1 MPIFNR
7 RQAGFIVFE
16 DGGTDGSG
24 TDAGDKIIFD
34 GGNNGDTAEHFLKYQ
49 DDVSDEAKPKFL
61 TEAADGSGDY
71 SKENV
76 FATDSGWVMRPG
88 SPATGNDNPD
98 AQPEVLVCSRGLK
111 SFGLGGP
118 TARQITIGNAS
129 SKTTLFPDGDTF
141 TGNFSSSENDIVVYT
156 YFNEP
161 VSIVGTPQVG
171 LKMGTNLDAAFSSLG
186 AVLLDYKS
194 SLSNLDAGIV
204 AFGIDAGVSTAGFGA
219 PTNNIIGVNSDDS
232 ISLNSG
238 LIQKVAGGVLRDEED
253 NVLVFNDGA
262 STEAPMS
269 FGEIVLEDTDTAE
282 VTLRAASD
290 ASFTVTAP

>member
-141 TGNFSSSENDIVVYT
+141 TGVSSSSENDIVVYT

-161 VSIVGTPQVG
+161 INVQGTPQVG
-171 LKMGTNLDAAFSSLG
+171 LQMGTNLDTPFLDGYSS
-186 AVLLDYKS
+186 AMLDYKS

-204 AFGIDAGVSTAGFGA
+204 AVGLNAGVDTRTSAV
-219 PTNNIIGVNSDDS
+219 TNNNLGINSDDS

-238 LIQKVAGGVLRDEED
+238 RLQKVAGGVLRDEDD
-253 NVLVFNDGA
+253 NVLVFDDGA

-290 ASFTVTAP
+290 ASFTVS

>member
-1 MPIFNR
+1 M
-7 RQAGFIVFE
+7 
-16 DGGTDGSG
+16 S
-24 TDAGDKIIFD
+24 
-34 GGNNGDTAEHFLKYQ
+34 
-49 DDVSDEAKPKFL
+49 
-61 TEAADGSGDY
+61 
-71 SKENV
+71 
-76 FATDSGWVMRPG
+76 

-141 TGNFSSSENDIVVYT
+141 TGVASSSENDIVVYT

-161 VSIVGTPQVG
+161 INVQGTPQIE
-171 LKMGTNLDAAFSSLG
+171 LKDASDLTGHFG
-186 AVLLDYKS
+186 AYTATMLDYKS

-204 AFGIDAGVSTAGFGA
+204 AFGIAAGVDTRTSNVEDNTL
-219 PTNNIIGVNSDDS
+219 GVNSDDS

-238 LIQKVAGGVLRDEED
+238 RLQKVAGGVLRDEDD
-253 NVLVFNDGA
+253 NVLVFDDGA

-290 ASFTVTAP
+290 ASFTVS

>member
-61 TEAADGSGDY
+61 TEAADGSGDS

-76 FATDSGWVMRPG
+76 FATDAGWVMRPG

-141 TGNFSSSENDIVVYT
+141 TGVSSSSENDIVVYT

-161 VSIVGTPQVG
+161 INVQGTPQVG
-171 LKMGTNLDAAFSSLG
+171 LQMGTNLDTPFLDGYSS
-186 AVLLDYKS
+186 AMLDYKS

-204 AFGIDAGVSTAGFGA
+204 AFGLNAGVDTRTSAV
-219 PTNNIIGVNSDDS
+219 TNNNLGVNSDDS

-238 LIQKVAGGVLRDEED
+238 RLQKVAGGVLRDEDD
-253 NVLVFNDGA
+253 NVLVFDDGA

-290 ASFTVTAP
+290 ASFTVS

>member
-61 TEAADGSGDY
+61 TEAADGTGDY

-76 FATDSGWVMRPG
+76 FATDSGWVLRPG

-141 TGNFSSSENDIVVYT
+141 TGVSSSSENDIVVYT

-161 VSIVGTPQVG
+161 INVQGTPQVG
-171 LKMGTNLDAAFSSLG
+171 LQMGTNLDTPFLDGYSS
-186 AVLLDYKS
+186 AMLDYKS

-204 AFGIDAGVSTAGFGA
+204 AFGLNAGVDTRTSAV
-219 PTNNIIGVNSDDS
+219 TNNNLGVNSDDS

-238 LIQKVAGGVLRDEED
+238 RLQKVAGGVLRDEDD
-253 NVLVFNDGA
+253 NVLVFDDGA

-290 ASFTVTAP
+290 ASFTVS

>member
-141 TGNFSSSENDIVVYT
+141 TGVSSSSENDIVVYT

-161 VSIVGTPQVG
+161 INVQGTPQVG
-171 LKMGTNLDAAFSSLG
+171 LQMGTNLDTPFLDGYSS
-186 AVLLDYKS
+186 AMLDYKS

-204 AFGIDAGVSTAGFGA
+204 AFGLNAGVDTRTSAL
-219 PTNNIIGVNSDDS
+219 TNNNLDINSDDS

-238 LIQKVAGGVLRDEED
+238 RLQKVAGGVLRDEDD
-253 NVLVFNDGA
+253 NVLVFDDGA

-290 ASFTVTAP
+290 ASFTVS

>member
-1 MPIFNR
+1 MPIFSR
-7 RQAGFIVFE
+7 REAGFIVFE

-141 TGNFSSSENDIVVYT
+141 TGVSSSSENDIVVYT

-161 VSIVGTPQVG
+161 INVQGTPQVG
-171 LKMGTNLDAAFSSLG
+171 LQMGTNLDTPFLDGYSS
-186 AVLLDYKS
+186 AMLDYKS

-204 AFGIDAGVSTAGFGA
+204 AFGLNAGVDTRTSAV
-219 PTNNIIGVNSDDS
+219 TNNNLGINSDDS

-238 LIQKVAGGVLRDEED
+238 RLQKVAGGVLRDEDD
-253 NVLVFNDGA
+253 NVLVFDDGA

-290 ASFTVTAP
+290 ASFTVS

>member
-7 RQAGFIVFE
+7 RQAGFIVIE

-34 GGNNGDTAEHFLKYQ
+34 GGNNGDTSEHFLKYQ

-76 FATDSGWVMRPG
+76 FATDAGWVMRPG
-88 SPATGNDNPD
+88 SPATGNGNVD
-98 AQPEVLVCSRGLK
+98 ADPEVLVCSRGLK

-141 TGNFSSSENDIVVYT
+141 TGVSSSSENDIVVYT
-156 YFNEP
+156 YFNES
-161 VSIVGTPQVG
+161 VGVIGTPQIE
-171 LKMGTNLDAAFSSLG
+171 LKDGTNLDSSFG
-186 AVLLDYKS
+186 GYGSTMLDYKS

-204 AFGIDAGVSTAGFGA
+204 AFGIAAGVDTRTSAVDD
-219 PTNNIIGVNSDDS
+219 NNLGVNSDDS
-232 ISLNSG
+232 ISLNG
-238 LIQKVAGGVLRDEED
+238 GRITKNAGGVLRDESD
-253 NVLVFNDGA
+253 NVLVFDDGA

-269 FGEIVLEDTDTAE
+269 LGEIVLEDTDTAE
-282 VTLRAASD
+282 VLLRAASD
-290 ASFTVTAP
+290 ASFTVS

>member
-34 GGNNGDTAEHFLKYQ
+34 GGNNGDTDEHFLKYQ

-141 TGNFSSSENDIVVYT
+141 TGVSSSSENDIVVYT

-161 VSIVGTPQVG
+161 INVQGTPQVG
-171 LKMGTNLDAAFSSLG
+171 LQMGTNLDTPFLDGYSS
-186 AVLLDYKS
+186 AMLDYKS

-204 AFGIDAGVSTAGFGA
+204 AFGLNAGVDTRTSAV
-219 PTNNIIGVNSDDS
+219 TNNNLGVNSDDS

-238 LIQKVAGGVLRDEED
+238 RLQKVAGGVLRDEDD
-253 NVLVFNDGA
+253 NVLVFDDGA

-290 ASFTVTAP
+290 ASFTVS

>member
-141 TGNFSSSENDIVVYT
+141 TGVSSSSENDIVVYT

-161 VSIVGTPQVG
+161 INVQGTPQVG
-171 LKMGTNLDAAFSSLG
+171 LQMGTNLDTPFLDGYSS
-186 AVLLDYKS
+186 AMLDYKS

-204 AFGIDAGVSTAGFGA
+204 AFGLNAGVDTRTSAV
-219 PTNNIIGVNSDDS
+219 TNNNLGVNSDDS

-238 LIQKVAGGVLRDEED
+238 RLQKVAGGVLRDEDD
-253 NVLVFNDGA
+253 NVLVFDDGA

-269 FGEIVLEDTDTAE
+269 FGEIGLEDTDTAE

-290 ASFTVTAP
+290 ASFTVS

>member
-141 TGNFSSSENDIVVYT
+141 TGVASSSENDIVVYT

-161 VSIVGTPQVG
+161 VGVQGTPQ
-171 LKMGTNLDAAFSSLG
+171 LDLAQATALGSSFSTLN
-186 AVLLDYKS
+186 YKS

-204 AFGIDAGVSTAGFGA
+204 AFGLDASVDTRTSAV
-219 PTNNIIGVNSDDS
+219 TNNTLGVNSDDS
-232 ISLNSG
+232 IALNSG
-238 LIQKVAGGVLRDEED
+238 RITKNAGGVLRDEDD
-253 NVLVFNDGA
+253 NVLVFDDGA

-269 FGEIVLEDTDTAE
+269 FGEIVLEDGDTAE
-282 VTLRAASD
+282 VLLRADSD
-290 ASFTVTAP
+290 ASFTVS

>member
-118 TARQITIGNAS
+118 TAKQITIGDGS
-129 SKTTLFPDGDTF
+129 SKTTFFPDGDTF
-141 TGNFSSSENDIVVYT
+141 TGAGSSSENDIVVYT
-156 YFNEP
+156 YFNDS
-161 VSIVGTPQVG
+161 VGVIGTPQLG
-171 LKMGTNLDAAFSSLG
+171 LKQATGLGSAFSTLN
-186 AVLLDYKS
+186 YKS
-194 SLSNLDAGIV
+194 ALSNLDAGIV
-204 AFGIDAGVSTAGFGA
+204 AFGLDASVDTQTSAV
-219 PTNNIIGVNSDDS
+219 TNNTLGVNSDDS

-238 LIQKVAGGVLRDEED
+238 RITKNAGGVIRDESD
-253 NVLVFNDGA
+253 NVLVFDDGA

-269 FGEIVLEDTDTAE
+269 FGEIVLEDGDTAE
-282 VTLRAASD
+282 VLLRADSD
-290 ASFTVTAP
+290 ASFTVS

>member
-49 DDVSDEAKPKFL
+49 DDVSDETKPKFL

-129 SKTTLFPDGDTF
+129 SKTTLFPEGDTF
-141 TGNFSSSENDIVVYT
+141 TGVSSSSENDIVVYT

-161 VSIVGTPQVG
+161 INVQGTPQVG
-171 LKMGTNLDAAFSSLG
+171 LQMGTNLDTPFLDGYSS
-186 AVLLDYKS
+186 AMLDYKS

-204 AFGIDAGVSTAGFGA
+204 AFGLNAGVDTRTSAV
-219 PTNNIIGVNSDDS
+219 TNNNLGVNSDDS

-238 LIQKVAGGVLRDEED
+238 RLQKVAGGVLRDEDD
-253 NVLVFNDGA
+253 NVLVFDDGA

-290 ASFTVTAP
+290 ASFTVS

>member
-141 TGNFSSSENDIVVYT
+141 TGVSSSSENDIVVYT

-161 VSIVGTPQVG
+161 INVQGTPQVG
-171 LKMGTNLDAAFSSLG
+171 LQMGTNLDTPFLDGYSS
-186 AVLLDYKS
+186 AMLDYKS

-204 AFGIDAGVSTAGFGA
+204 AFGLNAGVDTRTSAV
-219 PTNNIIGVNSDDS
+219 TNNNLGINSDDS

-238 LIQKVAGGVLRDEED
+238 RIQKVAGGVLRDEDD
-253 NVLVFNDGA
+253 NVLVFDDGA

-290 ASFTVTAP
+290 ASFTVS

>member
-141 TGNFSSSENDIVVYT
+141 TGVYSSSENDIVVYT

-161 VSIVGTPQVG
+161 INVQGTPQVG
-171 LKMGTNLDAAFSSLG
+171 LQMGTNLDTPFLDGYSS
-186 AVLLDYKS
+186 AMLDYKS

-204 AFGIDAGVSTAGFGA
+204 AVGLNAGVDTRTSAV
-219 PTNNIIGVNSDDS
+219 TNNNLGINSDDS

-238 LIQKVAGGVLRDEED
+238 RLQKVAGGVLRDEDD
-253 NVLVFNDGA
+253 NVLVFDDGA

-290 ASFTVTAP
+290 ASFTVS

>member
-141 TGNFSSSENDIVVYT
+141 TGVSSSSENDIVVYT
-156 YFNEP
+156 YFTEP
-161 VSIVGTPQVG
+161 INVQGTPQVG
-171 LKMGTNLDAAFSSLG
+171 LQMGTNLDTPFLDGYSS
-186 AVLLDYKS
+186 AMLDYKS

-204 AFGIDAGVSTAGFGA
+204 AFGLNAGVDTRTSAV
-219 PTNNIIGVNSDDS
+219 TNNNLGVNSDDS

-238 LIQKVAGGVLRDEED
+238 RLQKVAGGVLRDEDD
-253 NVLVFNDGA
+253 NVLVFDDGA

-290 ASFTVTAP
+290 ASFTVS

>member
-1 MPIFNR
+1 MPIFSR
-7 RQAGFIVFE
+7 REAGFIVFE

-141 TGNFSSSENDIVVYT
+141 TGVSSSSENDIVVYT

-161 VSIVGTPQVG
+161 INVQGTPQVG
-171 LKMGTNLDAAFSSLG
+171 LQMGTNLDTPFLDGYSS
-186 AVLLDYKS
+186 AMLDYKS

-204 AFGIDAGVSTAGFGA
+204 AFGLNAGVDTRTSAV
-219 PTNNIIGVNSDDS
+219 TNNNLGVNSDDS

-238 LIQKVAGGVLRDEED
+238 RLQKVAGGDLRDEDD
-253 NVLVFNDGA
+253 NVLVFDDGA

-290 ASFTVTAP
+290 ASFTVS